1 MAHKRAQIKAR
12 IQTVLTG
19 LATTGSNVFLSR
31 TYPIATTDLPG
42 LLIYA
47 NSESIERLEIGIQ
60 NRQQRTLD
68 LSIEAVAKGN
78 TAESTLDQV
87 TVEVEEAMANDQTLN
102 GLAIDSQIT
111 DTSIR
116 QASAESEFFI
126 ATLRYTVLYRTIDND
141 VE

>member
-19 LATTGSNVFLSR
+19 LATTGSNVFQSR
-31 TYPIATTDLPG
+31 TYPIATSDLPG

-60 NRQQRTLD
+60 NRQQRNLD
-68 LSIEAVAKGN
+68 LVIEAVAKGAS
-78 TAESTLDQV
+78 AESTLDTI

-102 GLAIDSQIT
+102 GLAIDSAIT
-111 DTSIR
+111 DTQIR

-126 ATLRYTVLYRTIDND
+126 ATMRYTVLYRTIDND

>member
-31 TYPIATTDLPG
+31 TYPIATSDLPG

-68 LSIEAVAKGN
+68 LSIEAVAKGAS
-78 TAESTLDQV
+78 AESTLDQV

-102 GLAIDSQIT
+102 GLAIDSAIT
-111 DTSIR
+111 DTQIR

-126 ATLRYTVLYRTIDND
+126 ATMRYTVLYRTIEND

>member
-31 TYPIATTDLPG
+31 TYPIATSDLPG

-68 LSIEAVAKGN
+68 LSIEAVAKGAS
-78 TAESTLDQV
+78 AESTLDQV

-102 GLAIDSQIT
+102 GLAIDSRIT
-111 DTSIR
+111 DTQIR

-126 ATLRYTVLYRTIDND
+126 ATLRYEVLYRTTEND

>member
-19 LATTGSNVFLSR
+19 LATTSSNVFLSR
-31 TYPIATTDLPG
+31 TYPIANSDLPG

-47 NSESIERLEIGIQ
+47 NSESIQRLEIGIQ

-68 LSIEAVAKGN
+68 LSIEAIAKGN
-78 TAESTLDQV
+78 SAESTLDTI

-102 GLAIDSQIT
+102 GLAIDSEIT

>member
-31 TYPIATTDLPG
+31 TYPIATSDLPG

-102 GLAIDSQIT
+102 GLAIDSAIT
-111 DTSIR
+111 DTQIR

-126 ATLRYTVLYRTIDND
+126 ATMRYTVLYRTIDND

>member
-31 TYPIATTDLPG
+31 TYPIATSDLPG

-47 NSESIERLEIGIQ
+47 NSESIQRLEIGIQ

-78 TAESTLDQV
+78 TAESTLDTI

-102 GLAIDSQIT
+102 GLAIDSRIT
-111 DTSIR
+111 DTQIR

-126 ATLRYTVLYRTIDND
+126 ANMRYTVLYRTIEND

>member
-31 TYPIATTDLPG
+31 TYPIATSDLPG

-60 NRQQRTLD
+60 NRQQRNLD
-68 LSIEAVAKGN
+68 LVIEAVAKGN
-78 TAESTLDQV
+78 TAESTLDTI

-102 GLAIDSQIT
+102 GLAIDSRIT
-111 DTSIR
+111 DTQIR

-126 ATLRYTVLYRTIDND
+126 ATLRYEVLYRTTEND

>member
-1 MAHKRAQIKAR
+1 MAHKRAQIKSRVA
-12 IQTVLTG
+12 TVLTG

-31 TYPIATTDLPG
+31 TYPIAISSVPG

-47 NSESIERLEIGIQ
+47 NSETVERLEIGIQ
-60 NRQQRTLD
+60 NRQQRNLD
-68 LSIEAVAKGN
+68 LVIEAVAKGN
-78 TAESTLDQV
+78 TAESTLDTI

-102 GLAIDSQIT
+102 NLAIDSRIT
-111 DTSIR
+111 DTQIR

-126 ATLRYTVLYRTIDND
+126 ATLRYEILYRTTEND

>member
-1 MAHKRAQIKAR
+1 MAHKRAQIKSRVA
-12 IQTVLTG
+12 TVLTG

-47 NSESIERLEIGIQ
+47 NSESIQRLEIGIQ

-68 LSIEAVAKGN
+68 LSIEAIAKGN

-102 GLAIDSQIT
+102 GLATDSQIT

>member
-68 LSIEAVAKGN
+68 LSIEAVAKGAS
-78 TAESTLDQV
+78 AESTLDQV

-102 GLAIDSQIT
+102 GLAIDSAIT
-111 DTSIR
+111 DTQIR

-126 ATLRYTVLYRTIDND
+126 ATMRYTVLYRTIDND

>member
-1 MAHKRAQIKAR
+1 MAHKRAQIKSRVA
-12 IQTVLTG
+12 TVLTG
-19 LATTGSNVFLSR
+19 LATTGNNVFQSR
-31 TYPIATTDLPG
+31 TYPIATSDLPG

-68 LSIEAVAKGN
+68 LSIEAIAKGN
-78 TAESTLDQV
+78 SAESTLDQV
-87 TVEVEEAMANDQTLN
+87 TVEVEEAMANDKTLN
-102 GLAIDSQIT
+102 GLAIDSRIT
-111 DTSIR
+111 DTQIR

-126 ATLRYTVLYRTIDND
+126 ATLRYEVLYRTTEND

>member
-1 MAHKRAQIKAR
+1 MAHKRAQIKTR

-19 LATTGSNVFLSR
+19 LSTTGSNVFLSR

-68 LSIEAVAKGN
+68 LSIEAVAKGAS
-78 TAESTLDQV
+78 AESTLDQV

-102 GLAIDSQIT
+102 GLAIDSRIT
-111 DTSIR
+111 DTQIR

-126 ATLRYTVLYRTIDND
+126 ATMRYTVLYRTIEND

>member
-31 TYPIATTDLPG
+31 TYPIATSDLPG

-68 LSIEAVAKGN
+68 LSIEAIAKGN
-78 TAESTLDQV
+78 SAESTLDQV

-102 GLAIDSQIT
+102 GLAIDSAIT
-111 DTSIR
+111 DTQIR

-126 ATLRYTVLYRTIDND
+126 ATMRYTVLYRTIEND

>member
-19 LATTGSNVFLSR
+19 LATTGSNVFQSR
-31 TYPIATTDLPG
+31 TYPIATSDLPG

-60 NRQQRTLD
+60 NRQQRNLD
-68 LSIEAVAKGN
+68 LVIEAVAKGAS
-78 TAESTLDQV
+78 AESTLDTI

-102 GLAIDSQIT
+102 GLAIDSAIT
-111 DTSIR
+111 DTQIR

-126 ATLRYTVLYRTIDND
+126 ATMRYTVLYRTIEND

>member
-31 TYPIATTDLPG
+31 TYPIATSDLPG

-68 LSIEAVAKGN
+68 LSIEAIAKGN
-78 TAESTLDQV
+78 SAESTLDTI
-87 TVEVEEAMANDQTLN
+87 TVEAEEAMANDQTLN
-102 GLAIDSQIT
+102 NLAIDSRIT
-111 DTSIR
+111 DTQIR

-126 ATLRYTVLYRTIDND
+126 ATMRYTVLYRTIDND

>member
-19 LATTGSNVFLSR
+19 LATTGSNVFQSR
-31 TYPIATTDLPG
+31 TYPIATSDLPG

-60 NRQQRTLD
+60 NRQQRNLD
-68 LSIEAVAKGN
+68 LVVEAVAKGN
-78 TAESTLDQV
+78 SAESTLDQV

-102 GLAIDSQIT
+102 GLAIDSRIT
-111 DTSIR
+111 DTQIR

-126 ATLRYTVLYRTIDND
+126 ATLRYEVLYRTTEND

>member
-19 LATTGSNVFLSR
+19 LATTSSNVFLSR
-31 TYPIATTDLPG
+31 NYPIATTDLPG

-47 NSESIERLEIGIQ
+47 NSESIQRLEIGIQ
-60 NRQQRTLD
+60 NTQQRTLD
-68 LSIEAVAKGN
+68 LSIEAIAKGN

-102 GLAIDSQIT
+102 NLAIDSRIT
-111 DTSIR
+111 DTQIR

-126 ATLRYTVLYRTIDND
+126 ATLRYEILYRTTEND

>member
-1 MAHKRAQIKAR
+1 MAHKRAQIKSRVA
-12 IQTVLTG
+12 TVLTG

-31 TYPIATTDLPG
+31 TYPIATSDLPG

-68 LSIEAVAKGN
+68 LSIEAIAKGN
-78 TAESTLDQV
+78 TAESTLDTI
-87 TVEVEEAMANDQTLN
+87 TVEVEEAMANDQKLN
-102 GLAIDSQIT
+102 GLAIDSAIT
-111 DTSIR
+111 DTQIR

-126 ATLRYTVLYRTIDND
+126 ATMRYTVLYRTIDND

>member
-1 MAHKRAQIKAR
+1 MSHKRAQIKAR

-31 TYPIATTDLPG
+31 TYPIATSDLPG

-47 NSESIERLEIGIQ
+47 NSESIQRLEIGIQ

-68 LSIEAVAKGN
+68 LSIEAIAKGN

-102 GLAIDSQIT
+102 RLAIDSQIT

-126 ATLRYTVLYRTIDND
+126 ATLRYEVLYRTTDND

>member
-1 MAHKRAQIKAR
+1 MSHKRAQIKAR

-19 LATTGSNVFLSR
+19 LATTGSKVFLSR
-31 TYPIATTDLPG
+31 TYPIATSDLPG

-47 NSESIERLEIGIQ
+47 NSESIQRLEIGIQ
-60 NRQQRTLD
+60 NRQQRNLD
-68 LSIEAVAKGN
+68 LVIEAVAKGN

-102 GLAIDSQIT
+102 GLAIDSAIT
-111 DTSIR
+111 DTQIR

-126 ATLRYTVLYRTIDND
+126 ATMRYTVLYRTIEND

>member
-19 LATTGSNVFLSR
+19 LSTTGSNVFQSR
-31 TYPIATTDLPG
+31 TYPIATSDLPG

-47 NSESIERLEIGIQ
+47 NSESIQRLEIGIQ

-68 LSIEAVAKGN
+68 LVIEAVAKGN
-78 TAESTLDQV
+78 TAESTLDSI

>member
-1 MAHKRAQIKAR
+1 MAHKRAQIKSRVA
-12 IQTVLTG
+12 TVLTG
-19 LATTGSNVFLSR
+19 LATTGLNVFLSR
-31 TYPIATTDLPG
+31 TYPIATSDLPG

-78 TAESTLDQV
+78 SAESTLDQV

-102 GLAIDSQIT
+102 GLAIDSRIT
-111 DTSIR
+111 DTQIR

-126 ATLRYTVLYRTIDND
+126 ATLRYEILYRTTDND

>member
-68 LSIEAVAKGN
+68 LSIEAVAKGAS
-78 TAESTLDQV
+78 AESTLDQV

-102 GLAIDSQIT
+102 GLAIDSAIT
-111 DTSIR
+111 DTQIR

-126 ATLRYTVLYRTIDND
+126 ATMRYTVLYRTIEND

>member
-1 MAHKRAQIKAR
+1 MSHKRAQIKAR

-31 TYPIATTDLPG
+31 TYPIATSDLPG

-47 NSESIERLEIGIQ
+47 NSESIQRLEIGIQ

-68 LSIEAVAKGN
+68 LSIEAIAKGN
-78 TAESTLDQV
+78 SAESTLDQV
-87 TVEVEEAMANDQTLN
+87 TVEVEEAMANDKTLN
-102 GLAIDSQIT
+102 GLAIDSRIT
-111 DTSIR
+111 DTQIR

-126 ATLRYTVLYRTIDND
+126 ATLRYEVLYRTTEND

>member
-19 LATTGSNVFLSR
+19 LSTTGSNVFQSR
-31 TYPIATTDLPG
+31 TYPIATSDLPG

-47 NSESIERLEIGIQ
+47 NSESVERLEIGIQ
-60 NRQQRTLD
+60 NRQQRNLD
-68 LSIEAVAKGN
+68 LVIEAVAKGS
-78 TAESTLDQV
+78 TAESTLDTI

-102 GLAIDSQIT
+102 GLAIDSAIT
-111 DTSIR
+111 DTQIR

-126 ATLRYTVLYRTIDND
+126 ATMRYTVLYRTIEND

>member
-1 MAHKRAQIKAR
+1 MAHKRAQIKSRVA
-12 IQTVLTG
+12 TVLTG

-31 TYPIATTDLPG
+31 TYPIATSDLPG

-47 NSESIERLEIGIQ
+47 NSESIQRLEIGIQ

-68 LSIEAVAKGN
+68 LSIEAVAKGS

-102 GLAIDSQIT
+102 NLAIDSRIT
-111 DTSIR
+111 DTQIR

-126 ATLRYTVLYRTIDND
+126 ATLRYEILYRTTEND

>member
-12 IQTVLTG
+12 VQTVLTG
-19 LATTGSNVFLSR
+19 LATTGNNVFLSR

-68 LSIEAVAKGN
+68 LSIEAIAKGN
-78 TAESTLDQV
+78 TAESTLDTI
-87 TVEVEEAMANDQTLN
+87 TVEVEEAMGNDQTLN
-102 GLAIDSQIT
+102 GLAIDSAIT
-111 DTSIR
+111 DTQIR

-126 ATLRYTVLYRTIDND
+126 ATMRYTVLYRTIDND

>member
-12 IQTVLTG
+12 VQTVLTG
-19 LATTGSNVFLSR
+19 LATTANNVFLSR
-31 TYPIATTDLPG
+31 IYPIATSDLPG

-68 LSIEAVAKGN
+68 LSIEAIAKGN
-78 TAESTLDQV
+78 TAESTLDTI
-87 TVEVEEAMANDQTLN
+87 TVEVEEAMANDQKLN
-102 GLAIDSQIT
+102 GLAIDSAIT
-111 DTSIR
+111 DTQIR

-126 ATLRYTVLYRTIDND
+126 ATMRYTVLYRTIDND

>member
-31 TYPIATTDLPG
+31 TYPIATSDLPG

-47 NSESIERLEIGIQ
+47 NSESIQRLEIGIQ

-102 GLAIDSQIT
+102 GLAIDSAIT
-111 DTSIR
+111 DTQIR

-126 ATLRYTVLYRTIDND
+126 ATMRYTVLYRTIDND

>member
-31 TYPIATTDLPG
+31 TYPIATSDLPG

-47 NSESIERLEIGIQ
+47 NSESIQRLEIGIQ

-68 LSIEAVAKGN
+68 LSIEAVAKGAS
-78 TAESTLDQV
+78 AESTLDTI

-102 GLAIDSQIT
+102 GLAIDSAIT
-111 DTSIR
+111 DTQIR

-126 ATLRYTVLYRTIDND
+126 ATMRYTVLYRTIDND

>member
-1 MAHKRAQIKAR
+1 MAHKRVQIKAR

-31 TYPIATTDLPG
+31 TYPIATSDLPG

-47 NSESIERLEIGIQ
+47 NSESIQRLEIGIQ

-68 LSIEAVAKGN
+68 LSIEAVAKGAS
-78 TAESTLDQV
+78 AESTLDQV

-102 GLAIDSQIT
+102 GLAIDSRIT
-111 DTSIR
+111 DTQIR

-126 ATLRYTVLYRTIDND
+126 ATLRYEVLYRTTEND

>member
-1 MAHKRAQIKAR
+1 MSHKRAQIKAR

-19 LATTGSNVFLSR
+19 LSTTGSNVFLSR

-68 LSIEAVAKGN
+68 LSIEAIAKGN
-78 TAESTLDQV
+78 SAESTLDQV

-102 GLAIDSQIT
+102 GLAIDSAIT
-111 DTSIR
+111 DTQIR

-126 ATLRYTVLYRTIDND
+126 ATMRYTVLYRTIEND

>member
-1 MAHKRAQIKAR
+1 MAHKRAQIKSRVA
-12 IQTVLTG
+12 TVLTG
-19 LATTGSNVFLSR
+19 LSTTGSNVFQSR
-31 TYPIATTDLPG
+31 TYPIATSSVPG

-47 NSESIERLEIGIQ
+47 NSETVERLEIGIQ
-60 NRQQRTLD
+60 NRQQRNLD
-68 LSIEAVAKGN
+68 LVIEAVAKGN
-78 TAESTLDQV
+78 TAESTLDTI

>member
-31 TYPIATTDLPG
+31 TYPIATSSVPG

-47 NSESIERLEIGIQ
+47 NSETVERLEIGIQ
-60 NRQQRTLD
+60 NRQQRNLD
-68 LSIEAVAKGN
+68 LVIEAVAKGN

-102 GLAIDSQIT
+102 NLAIDSRIT
-111 DTSIR
+111 DTQIR

-126 ATLRYTVLYRTIDND
+126 ATLRYEILYRTTEND

>member
-19 LATTGSNVFLSR
+19 LSTTGSNVFLSR
-31 TYPIATTDLPG
+31 TYPIATSDLPG

-68 LSIEAVAKGN
+68 LSIEAVAKGAS
-78 TAESTLDQV
+78 AESTLDTI

-102 GLAIDSQIT
+102 NLAIDSRIT
-111 DTSIR
+111 DTQIR

-126 ATLRYTVLYRTIDND
+126 ATMRYTVLYRTIDND

>member
-19 LATTGSNVFLSR
+19 LATTGSNVFQSR
-31 TYPIATTDLPG
+31 TYPIATSDLPG

-47 NSESIERLEIGIQ
+47 NSESIQRLEIGIQ

-68 LSIEAVAKGN
+68 LSIEAIAKGN
-78 TAESTLDQV
+78 SAESTLDTI

-102 GLAIDSQIT
+102 NLAIDSAIT
-111 DTSIR
+111 DTQIR

-126 ATLRYTVLYRTIDND
+126 ATMRYTVLYRTIDND

>member
-1 MAHKRAQIKAR
+1 MSHKRAQIKAR

-31 TYPIATTDLPG
+31 TYPIATSDLPG

-102 GLAIDSQIT
+102 GLATDSQIT